1 MTQDE
6 DMERVDRHALALTI
20 WLAAGVVA
28 STLYHYGVRAGG
40 WPFIVAAFAVIA
52 AAFAG
57 HVIVNVVFRSEFSVR
72 ERALGLVCY
81 AVLLIIFGL
90 ATLVS
95 SDFANRAF
103 LPTSAGLVALLA
115 VIVFSMV
122 VKSGVR
128 SSFEAFDII
137 RSFSAHDAWANGGDR
152 AKGGAR
158 E

>member
-1 MTQDE
+1 MTWDE
-6 DMERVDRHALALTI
+6 DIERLDRHALALTI

-28 STLYHYGVRAGG
+28 ATLYHYGVRADA
-40 WPFIVAAFAVIA
+40 WPFILAAFAVIA
-52 AAFAG
+52 GAFAG
-57 HVIVNVVFRSEFSVR
+57 HVIVNAVFRSDFSVR

-81 AVLLIIFGL
+81 AVLLIAFGL

-95 SDFANRAF
+95 SDFASRAF

-115 VIVFSMV
+115 AFVFYMV

-128 SSFEAFDII
+128 SSFEAFDVI
-137 RSFSAHDAWANGGDR
+137 RSFSAHDAWAKGRDR
-152 AKGGAR
+152 